1 MLDLKITGTLFNYF
15 STVFGSNLY
24 TSLAETS
31 ILFHLKPV
39 FLQLEWALFIKGL
52 EPEWEM
58 SFPAVVSLAPKDVS
72 ARGETGY
79 Q

>member
-39 FLQLEWALFIKGL
+39 FLQLEWALFMKGL
-52 EPEWEM
+52 EPEWET
-58 SFPAVVSLAPKDVS
+58 SSQVVVSSAPKGVS